1 MTWEHTQL
9 IHRCFTTQ
17 MLKLDGYRMWQYDL
31 TQEQLKNVKQ
41 WIQSR

>member
-1 MTWEHTQL
+1 MGAYPINTQM
-9 IHRCFTTQ
+9 FYYP

-41 WIQSR
+41 WII